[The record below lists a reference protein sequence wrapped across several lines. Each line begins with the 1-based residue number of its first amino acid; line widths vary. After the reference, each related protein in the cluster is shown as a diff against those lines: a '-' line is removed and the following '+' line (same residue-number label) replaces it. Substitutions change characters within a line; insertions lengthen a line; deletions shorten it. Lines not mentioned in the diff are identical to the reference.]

1 MQRLMIGICDDEEI
15 IQKALKELVEKT
27 VQAASLELEYEIRT
41 FSSGE
46 ALLAQVHQLELVF
59 LDIDMPGMDGIE
71 TGRQIQHFHP
81 DCRVVMA
88 TSMAERFKEAFQ
100 IQAFRFVTKPF
111 EALEIEEVIHAF
123 LDQRAG
129 GETIQVSL
137 DRNSYELK
145 QREIRYISAY
155 GSYVEIRAQGKLFRK
170 EVSLEEM
177 EQVMEP
183 RLFFRVHRKYL
194 VNMFWIE
201 SYQNG
206 VILLEGQEIPV
217 SRRRKKEFE
226 HAYLEFD
233 LHYRR

>member
-1 MQRLMIGICDDEEI
+1 MPKLMIGICDDEEI
-15 IQKALKELVEKT
+15 IRNALKELVEKT
-27 VQAASLELEYEIRT
+27 VQAASAELEYEVWT

-46 ALLAQVHQLELVF
+46 ALLAQIHQLELVF

-71 TGRQIQHFHP
+71 TGRQIQNLHP
-81 DCRVVMA
+81 DCRIVMA
-88 TSMAERFKEAFQ
+88 TSMVERFKEAFQ

-111 EALEIEEVIHAF
+111 EVSEIEEAIRGC
-123 LDQRAG
+123 LSQKIG
-129 GETIQVSL
+129 QETIQVYL
-137 DRNSYELK
+137 DRNPYELK
-145 QREIRYISAY
+145 QKEICYISAY

-170 EVSLEEM
+170 EGSLEEM
-177 EQVMEP
+177 EEIMEP
-183 RLFFRVHRKYL
+183 KLFFRVHRKYL

-201 SYQNG
+201 NYKNG
-206 VILLEGQEIPV
+206 VIFLENQEIPV